1 MANNTTVNVMEK
13 IQEEIRHRYADS
25 SIIKHALD
33 NDVISKLG
41 KSNFRLLK
49 RFTTYMNP
57 NLLILNP
64 SLTNTFPISYN
75 GNKSKT
81 IYFNDTI
88 KQYCTDIIGY
98 DPTTPEGK
106 AKVHE
111 LLDSIAQKNLKICV
125 VGYGGAM
132 INFLWNTYLL
142 AFISSYNDP
151 IFEEIII
158 FEKDSISLTNILRI
172 SKPVI
177 LDSFLNIHC
186 NDDGSL
192 PKIRLIKEE
201 FQLTKKMGLFK
212 RYLEDEKEVKQLVKD
227 GFVFIGAP
235 NFEARVLLNN
245 APFYFLGHAN
255 NELEIFY
262 QPLVNTELTFE
273 SYGSI
278 DVPVLLANLAVG
290 TIKMLEI
297 FNEIPIQGKK
307 NLPKP
312 THIQSESL
320 FRVDYGEVYSLYPEE
335 STEETS
341 ENVERS
347 NTEPDW

>member
-1 MANNTTVNVMEK
+1 MANVITVNVMEK
-13 IQEEIRHRYADS
+13 IQEEIRHRYAES

-88 KQYCTDIIGY
+88 KKYCIDVVGY

-106 AKVHE
+106 AKVHS
-111 LLDSIAQKNLKICV
+111 LLDSIAQKNLKICI

-151 IFEEIII
+151 IFEEITI
-158 FEKDSISLTNILRI
+158 FEKDNISLTNILRI

-192 PKIRLIKEE
+192 PKIRLIQEE
-201 FQLTKKMGLFK
+201 FQLTKKMSLFK
-212 RYLEDEKEVKQLVKD
+212 RYLEDEKEVKRLVKD

-235 NFEARVLLNN
+235 NFEARILLQD

-297 FNEIPIQGKK
+297 LNDIPTQGKK
-307 NLPKP
+307 NYPKP
-312 THIQSESL
+312 THGKSESL
-320 FRVDYGEVYSLYPEE
+320 FRIDYGEVYDLYRDQEGSQTTE
-335 STEETS
+335 NTEEPFTTR
-341 ENVERS
+341 E
-347 NTEPDW
+347 W